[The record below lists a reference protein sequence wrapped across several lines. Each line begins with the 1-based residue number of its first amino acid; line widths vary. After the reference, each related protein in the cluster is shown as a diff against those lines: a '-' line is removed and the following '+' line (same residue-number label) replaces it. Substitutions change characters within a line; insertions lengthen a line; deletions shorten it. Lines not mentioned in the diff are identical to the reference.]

1 MYTREN
7 TRTYGDA
14 IYCNIFR
21 CTRHSSG
28 PAIEKR
34 LLGVLFFPR
43 CADVCFHRTKHRG
56 GVYSAKLPKKR
67 RKLDCLYYS
76 PLAFDKYGCKCKTG
90 SGSARPETRF
100 IHIHPARARIGVT
113 YLAKFLPSR
122 QSHSINSERTY
133 LACVLSTYGTRVHTH
148 THITRMRAR
157 TYVFYPCVERGTE
170 FTARLSSLEYLVKY
184 FTHREIFTH
193 YIHPSFNEGVY
204 SFNHYY
210 RGGAVCRDGRI
221 SLYAATH

>member
-1 MYTREN
+1 M
-7 TRTYGDA
+7 
-14 IYCNIFR
+14 
-21 CTRHSSG
+21 
-28 PAIEKR
+28 
-34 LLGVLFFPR
+34 
-43 CADVCFHRTKHRG
+43 CFHRAKHRG

-133 LACVLSTYGTRVHTH
+133 LVLRMGRAHMHTLRVH
-148 THITRMRAR
+148 AR
-157 TYVFYPCVERGTE
+157 IRFLSIERGTE

-193 YIHPSFNEGVY
+193 YPYLPQRRCTFV
-204 SFNHYY
+204 
-210 RGGAVCRDGRI
+210 
-221 SLYAATH
+221 